1 MLPVPATHLIRPA
14 ILARRGHTA
23 RPCVVG
29 TAPAVGESG
38 SGPSGWGEAMDEVLG
53 GWARCCLACRR
64 REPPARLVEA
74 ECTRQGQVLWAVP
87 GALAFFFP
95 GVAFT
100 FSCPALRSNA
110 RAAA

>member
-1 MLPVPATHLIRPA
+1 
-14 ILARRGHTA
+14 
-23 RPCVVG
+23 
-29 TAPAVGESG
+29 
-38 SGPSGWGEAMDEVLG
+38 MDEVQG
-53 GWARCCLACRR
+53 GRARCCFVCRR
-64 REPPARLVEA
+64 MLAESDGRLVAGVCA
-74 ECTRQGQVLWAVP
+74 ECAGQGHVLWAVP

>member
-1 MLPVPATHLIRPA
+1 
-14 ILARRGHTA
+14 
-23 RPCVVG
+23 
-29 TAPAVGESG
+29 
-38 SGPSGWGEAMDEVLG
+38 MDEVRG
-53 GWARCCLACRR
+53 GWARCCFVCRR
-64 REPPARLVEA
+64 PAPPAMLAESDGRLVAGVCA
-74 ECTRQGQVLWAVP
+74 ECAGQGHVLWAVP